1 MARSDRNPFLE
12 DNVRFPTGANA
23 FPSFREALD
32 HYILPGA
39 IPETPPLSRA
49 DIVMT
54 QGSCFAEH
62 VADALTGAGVRSI
75 YLPMLEFLNSPLGNR
90 VYLDYVLSGRPFTSA
105 DHEMTFK
112 PGALAKA
119 REAVGQASAFI
130 FTCGVAFCPFV
141 DGEIIFRGKDQAS
154 REKGIKWRL
163 TTVTE
168 NQDHLEAMIAMLRA
182 LNPSLKII
190 LTVSPIPLLRAFTAK
205 SVFAAD
211 CLSKSVL
218 RAAVGQLMEKNLN
231 DVSYWPSFEAL
242 RWLSGHMGPIFGVE
256 GADQRHPGDS
266 FLAEIMDAFVK
277 AFVRP

>member
-1 MARSDRNPFLE
+1 MAHSDRNPFLE
-12 DNVRFPTGANA
+12 DNVRFPVGANA

-39 IPETPPLSRA
+39 VPETPPLSRH
-49 DIVMT
+49 DSVMT

-62 VADALTGAGVRSI
+62 VANALTKTGVRSI

-90 VYLDYVLSGRPFTSA
+90 VYLDYVISSRAFTSA

-112 PGALAKA
+112 PSALARA
-119 REAVGQASAFI
+119 REALVQASALI
-130 FTCGVAFCPFV
+130 YTCGVAFCPFV
-141 DGEIIFRGKDQAS
+141 DGEVIFRGRDQVS

-163 TTVTE
+163 TTVAE
-168 NQDHLEAMIAMLRA
+168 NQDHLEAIIAMVREV
-182 LNPSLKII
+182 NPAIKII

-218 RAAVGQLMEKNLN
+218 RAAVGQLMEKNLP
-231 DVSYWPSFEAL
+231 DVFYWPSFEAI
-242 RWLSGHMGPIFGVE
+242 RWLGGHIGPIFGV
-256 GADQRHPGDS
+256 GGVDQRHPGEV
-266 FLAEIMDAFVK
+266 FLDEIMDAFVK